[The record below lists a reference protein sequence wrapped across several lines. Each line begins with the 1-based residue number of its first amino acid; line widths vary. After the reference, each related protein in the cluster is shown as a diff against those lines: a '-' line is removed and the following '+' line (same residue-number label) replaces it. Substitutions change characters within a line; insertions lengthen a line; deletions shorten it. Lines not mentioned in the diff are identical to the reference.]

1 MAAEKQ
7 KCMILGA
14 VPVEDELLFLQY
26 DPQEYFVICADG
38 GWDTAQQYHITP
50 DLVVGDFDSAV
61 QKPGKG
67 VKVLTLPVE
76 KDVTDTLYAVQK
88 GLARGFR
95 DFLLVGCLGGPR
107 FDHTLASLETLEYL
121 MDHGARGVLV
131 DEHTAVFLL
140 RDRVLRLT
148 GEKGATV
155 SVFPYRG
162 TSCTVSYSG
171 LKYPMN
177 REDLVCGVPEPMGV
191 SNLVIADQADIR
203 VHLGTAVVV
212 LYRE

>member
-14 VPVEDELLFLQY
+14 VPLEDETLFKQY
-26 DPQEYFVICADG
+26 DPKDYFVICADA
-38 GWDTAQQYHITP
+38 GWETARKYHITP
-50 DLVVGDFDSAV
+50 DLVVGDFDSA
-61 QKPGKG
+61 KERPGKG
-67 VKVLTLPVE
+67 VKTLTLPVE
-76 KDVTDTLYAVQK
+76 KDVTDTMYAVQK

-95 DFLLVGCLGGPR
+95 DFVLLGCLGGAR
-107 FDHTLASLETLEYL
+107 FDHTLANLETLAYL
-121 MDHGARGVLV
+121 LDHGARGVLA

-140 RDRVLRLT
+140 RDSLLKIT
-148 GEKGATV
+148 GEQGATV

-171 LKYPMN
+171 LQYPLT

-191 SNLVIADQADIR
+191 SNRVTGDKAEIR
-203 VHLGTAVVV
+203 VHLGTAAIV